1 MKRLFPILLCGLASL
16 LFGCNTTPDP
26 VLTVTPENL
35 AFSAEGGAQTVQVKA
50 NNPWTASA
58 SGSGISVNPSSGEG
72 DATVTVT
79 ATATSSTNPVSGTV
93 VFRSEGLSATVSV
106 TQDERKVIQVG
117 DVMVIPA
124 EGGTFAVD
132 IQYNTDFDVVVE
144 SGAQSWITFVA
155 TRALQ
160 SGKLEFRF
168 AENQSTDP
176 RQGKVTV
183 KDKSGK
189 VSDITLTFVQEEKK
203 VITVGDVMTIPAEG
217 GTFMV
222 DIQYNTDFDVA
233 VESGAQHWITFVAT
247 RALQSG
253 KLEFRFAENPD
264 PDTRQGRVTVKD
276 KAGKVPVI
284 TLNFVQEEKKVID
297 VGDGMK
303 IPAEGGTFT
312 YSIQYNTDFD
322 VVVES
327 GAQSWIHFVAVR
339 SLTSGYLEFSFEANP
354 NPEERTGKVTVKD
367 KSGKVPDITITFVQE
382 EKKVIQVGEVMTIPP
397 EGGTFTVD
405 IQYNTDYKVQVFCE
419 GDWMTYVQT
428 RSLID
433 GKLEFYFKENKGDRR
448 ECYAYVFS
456 TEGGIETIELCFK
469 QETSVRDKLMRFFY
483 AMDGPN
489 WKNKTGWGTD
499 APVWQWEGV
508 GNPDPE
514 TGLMSL
520 YFRNNGLKGEIPDFI
535 DEMNLWRFV
544 IDEPGIT
551 GTLPASFGNLKQ

>member
-189 VSDITLTFVQEEKK
+189 VSDITLTFVQAEKK
-203 VITVGDVMTIPAEG
+203 VIAVGDVMEIPYTIAVFIPAAL
-217 GTFMV
+217 
-222 DIQYNTDFDVA
+222 DIV
-233 VESGAQHWITFVAT
+233 G
-247 RALQSG
+247 
-253 KLEFRFAENPD
+253 
-264 PDTRQGRVTVKD
+264 
-276 KAGKVPVI
+276 VI
-284 TLNFVQEEKKVID
+284 THALTVNLRR
-297 VGDGMK
+297 VGHDH
-303 IPAEGGTFT
+303 
-312 YSIQYNTDFD
+312 
-322 VVVES
+322 S
-327 GAQSWIHFVAVR
+327 GCHA
-339 SLTSGYLEFSFEANP
+339 
-354 NPEERTGKVTVKD
+354 
-367 KSGKVPDITITFVQE
+367 
-382 EKKVIQVGEVMTIPP
+382 
-397 EGGTFTVD
+397 
-405 IQYNTDYKVQVFCE
+405 
-419 GDWMTYVQT
+419 
-428 RSLID
+428 
-433 GKLEFYFKENKGDRR
+433 
-448 ECYAYVFS
+448 
-456 TEGGIETIELCFK
+456 
-469 QETSVRDKLMRFFY
+469 
-483 AMDGPN
+483 
-489 WKNKTGWGTD
+489 
-499 APVWQWEGV
+499 
-508 GNPDPE
+508 
-514 TGLMSL
+514 
-520 YFRNNGLKGEIPDFI
+520 
-535 DEMNLWRFV
+535 
-544 IDEPGIT
+544 
-551 GTLPASFGNLKQ
+551 